1 MNDNNKPTFIHRDHV
16 LNDDNYVQ
24 WLVDVKK
31 RFRKNQIKAAV
42 QVNTGMLEF
51 YWSIGRDLVTMK
63 AEQRW
68 GSGIVKQFS
77 LDMRKAFPDEKGF
90 SHTNIKYMKRW
101 YLFYYERVTKG
112 QQVADLLETEKSQQ
126 LADQIETEKSQ
137 QVVDLLEAVE
147 IRQQV
152 ADELEMPEAFGFVP
166 WFHHIAIITKCETL
180 NEAIFYINKTVDE
193 HWSRSTLEHK
203 IKSRLYQTQGKAI
216 TNFSTRLPAP
226 DSKLAQELLKSEYN
240 LEFLGISGE
249 VSEMELESKI
259 AANITQFLLELGKG
273 FAYVGR
279 QMELQMPGGQTFFPD
294 LVFYHIPQ
302 KRYLVIELKAVQFA
316 PEFAGKINFYV
327 NAADELLKGED
338 DNPSIGLIICRS
350 YDKTTVEWSLR
361 GVETPLGVA
370 AYQLQEVVD
379 RTIKE
384 LEMSRRKGK

>member
-1 MNDNNKPTFIHRDHV
+1 MDDNNKPTFIHRDHV

-42 QVNTGMLEF
+42 QVKNTMQDLYNE
-51 YWSIGRDLVTMK
+51 IGSMCEGDNRRTDFFNQLPRDT
-63 AEQRW
+63 
-68 GSGIVKQFS
+68 F
-77 LDMRKAFPDEKGF
+77 
-90 SHTNIKYMKRW
+90 
-101 YLFYYERVTKG
+101 
-112 QQVADLLETEKSQQ
+112 
-126 LADQIETEKSQ
+126 
-137 QVVDLLEAVE
+137 
-147 IRQQV
+147 
-152 ADELEMPEAFGFVP
+152 
-166 WFHHIAIITKCETL
+166 
-180 NEAIFYINKTVDE
+180 
-193 HWSRSTLEHK
+193 
-203 IKSRLYQTQGKAI
+203 
-216 TNFSTRLPAP
+216 
-226 DSKLAQELLKSEYN
+226 
-240 LEFLGISGE
+240 EFLGISGE
-249 VSEMELESKI
+249 ISEMELESKI

-327 NAADELLKGED
+327 NADDELLKGD
-338 DNPSIGLIICRS
+338 GDNPTIGLIICRS

-361 GVETPLGVA
+361 GVETPLSVA

-379 RTIKE
+379 RTVKE